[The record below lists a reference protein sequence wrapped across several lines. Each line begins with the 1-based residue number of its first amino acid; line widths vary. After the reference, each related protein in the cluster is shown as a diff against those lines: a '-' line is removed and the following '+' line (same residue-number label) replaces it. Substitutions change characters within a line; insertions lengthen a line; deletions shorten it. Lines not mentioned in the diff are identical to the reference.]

1 MMTGKKKRQLRG
13 GGSYALK
20 VLIGLLFISPM
31 IIGLLFSFQSDS
43 QLGAAPL
50 RLITENPTIENY
62 IEVFRKVPLLHYL
75 KNTAVVCVVAICAQI
90 VFSSLAAYAFVYFD
104 FPLKK
109 QLWTLILM
117 TMMVPGE
124 VVVITNYVTAQNL
137 HLINTYAGLF
147 ITSMISGTA
156 IFMMRQ
162 YYMQLPKDFKEAAV
176 LDGCGDIGFLFR
188 VATPLS
194 IPTISALAVY
204 LFVHIYNAYFWPL
217 LVTNKDTM
225 RTIQIGI
232 SFLVTGDIISY
243 GSGKRINHVALY
255 IGNGQIV
262 HASNARDG
270 IKVSDNAA
278 YRTIT
283 SVRRLV

>member
-13 GGSYALK
+13 GASYALK

-156 IFMMRQ
+156 
-162 YYMQLPKDFKEAAV
+162 AV

-243 GSGKRINHVALY
+243 GQILAGAMVAILPSVIAY
-255 IGNGQIV
+255 IFGQDYIIKGMT
-262 HASNARDG
+262 AGG
-270 IKVSDNAA
+270 IKG
-278 YRTIT
+278 
-283 SVRRLV
+283 

>member
-13 GGSYALK
+13 GASYALK

-43 QLGAAPL
+43 QLGAVPL

-243 GSGKRINHVALY
+243 GQILAGAMVAILPSVIAY
-255 IGNGQIV
+255 IFGQDYIIKGMT
-262 HASNARDG
+262 AGG
-270 IKVSDNAA
+270 IKG
-278 YRTIT
+278 
-283 SVRRLV
+283 

>member
-13 GGSYALK
+13 GASFALK

-62 IEVFRKVPLLHYL
+62 IEVFKKVPLLHYL

-90 VFSSLAAYAFVYFD
+90 VFSSLAAYAFVYFE

-176 LDGCGDIGFLFR
+176 LDGCSDIGFLFR

-243 GSGKRINHVALY
+243 GQILAGAMVAILPSVVAY
-255 IGNGQIV
+255 IFGQDYIIKGMT
-262 HASNARDG
+262 AGG
-270 IKVSDNAA
+270 IKG
-278 YRTIT
+278 
-283 SVRRLV
+283 

>member
-13 GGSYALK
+13 GASYALK

-243 GSGKRINHVALY
+243 GQILAGAMVAILPSVIAY
-255 IGNGQIV
+255 IFGQGYIIKGMT
-262 HASNARDG
+262 AGG
-270 IKVSDNAA
+270 IKG
-278 YRTIT
+278 
-283 SVRRLV
+283 

>member
-13 GGSYALK
+13 GASYALK

-225 RTIQIGI
+225 RTIQIGS

-243 GSGKRINHVALY
+243 GQILAGAMVAILPSVIAY
-255 IGNGQIV
+255 IFGQDYIIKGMT
-262 HASNARDG
+262 AGG
-270 IKVSDNAA
+270 IKG
-278 YRTIT
+278 
-283 SVRRLV
+283 

>member
-13 GGSYALK
+13 GASYALK

-225 RTIQIGI
+225 RTIRIGI

-243 GSGKRINHVALY
+243 GQILAGAMVAILPSVIAY
-255 IGNGQIV
+255 IFGQDYIIKGMT
-262 HASNARDG
+262 AGG
-270 IKVSDNAA
+270 IKG
-278 YRTIT
+278 
-283 SVRRLV
+283 

>member
-1 MMTGKKKRQLRG
+1 MMTGKKKRQFRG
-13 GGSYALK
+13 GASYALK

-31 IIGLLFSFQSDS
+31 IVGLLFSFQSDS

-75 KNTAVVCVVAICAQI
+75 KNTAVVCAVAICAQI

-176 LDGCGDIGFLFR
+176 LDGCSDIGFLFR

-243 GSGKRINHVALY
+243 GQILAGAMVAILPSVIAY
-255 IGNGQIV
+255 IFGQDYIIKGMT
-262 HASNARDG
+262 AGG
-270 IKVSDNAA
+270 IKG
-278 YRTIT
+278 
-283 SVRRLV
+283 

>member
-13 GGSYALK
+13 GASYALK

-75 KNTAVVCVVAICAQI
+75 KNTAVVCVVALCAQI

-225 RTIQIGI
+225 RTIPIGI

-243 GSGKRINHVALY
+243 GQILAGAMVAILPSVIAY
-255 IGNGQIV
+255 IFGQDYIIKGMT
-262 HASNARDG
+262 AGG
-270 IKVSDNAA
+270 IKG
-278 YRTIT
+278 
-283 SVRRLV
+283 

>member
-13 GGSYALK
+13 GASYALK

-225 RTIQIGI
+225 RTIQIGL
-232 SFLVTGDIISY
+232 SSLVTGDIISY
-243 GSGKRINHVALY
+243 GQILAGAMVAILPSVIAY
-255 IGNGQIV
+255 IFGQDYIIKGMT
-262 HASNARDG
+262 AGG
-270 IKVSDNAA
+270 IKG
-278 YRTIT
+278 
-283 SVRRLV
+283 

>member
-243 GSGKRINHVALY
+243 GQILAGAMVAILPSVIAY
-255 IGNGQIV
+255 IFGQDYIIKGMT
-262 HASNARDG
+262 DGG
-270 IKVSDNAA
+270 IKG
-278 YRTIT
+278 
-283 SVRRLV
+283 

>member
-13 GGSYALK
+13 GASYALK

-117 TMMVPGE
+117 TMMIPGE

-243 GSGKRINHVALY
+243 GQILAGAMVAILPSVIAY
-255 IGNGQIV
+255 IFGQDYIIKGMT
-262 HASNARDG
+262 AGG
-270 IKVSDNAA
+270 IKG
-278 YRTIT
+278 
-283 SVRRLV
+283 

>member
-13 GGSYALK
+13 GASYALK

-62 IEVFRKVPLLHYL
+62 IEVFRKVALLHYL

-243 GSGKRINHVALY
+243 GQILAGAMVAILPSVIAY
-255 IGNGQIV
+255 IFGQDYIIKGMT
-262 HASNARDG
+262 AGG
-270 IKVSDNAA
+270 IKG
-278 YRTIT
+278 
-283 SVRRLV
+283 

>member
-1 MMTGKKKRQLRG
+1 MMTGKQKRQLRSG
-13 GGSYALK
+13 ASFALK

-31 IIGLLFSFQSDS
+31 IIGLLFSFQSDAE
-43 QLGAAPL
+43 LGSAPL
-50 RLITENPTIENY
+50 RLISENPTIENY

-176 LDGCGDIGFLFR
+176 LDGCSDVGFLFR

-243 GSGKRINHVALY
+243 GQILAGAMVAILPSVIAYVFGQDY
-255 IGNGQIV
+255 IIKGMTAG
-262 HASNARDG
+262 G
-270 IKVSDNAA
+270 IKG
-278 YRTIT
+278 
-283 SVRRLV
+283 

>member
-217 LVTNKDTM
+217 LATNKDTM

-243 GSGKRINHVALY
+243 GQILAGAMVAILPSVIAY
-255 IGNGQIV
+255 IFGQDYIIKGMT
-262 HASNARDG
+262 AGG
-270 IKVSDNAA
+270 IKG
-278 YRTIT
+278 
-283 SVRRLV
+283 

>member
-13 GGSYALK
+13 GASYALK

-217 LVTNKDTM
+217 LVTTKATM
-225 RTIQIGI
+225 RTVQVGVAQLVAGDVVDYSQILASAMI
-232 SFLVTGDIISY
+232 AIIPTV
-243 GSGKRINHVALY
+243 VAY
-255 IGNGQIV
+255 IFGQDYI
-262 HASNARDG
+262 
-270 IKVSDNAA
+270 IKGMTAGGVKG
-278 YRTIT
+278 
-283 SVRRLV
+283 

>member
-13 GGSYALK
+13 GASYALK

-62 IEVFRKVPLLHYL
+62 IEVFKKVPLLHYL

-90 VFSSLAAYAFVYFD
+90 VFSSLAAYAFVYFE

-176 LDGCGDIGFLFR
+176 LDGCSDIGFLFR

-243 GSGKRINHVALY
+243 GQILAGAMVAILPSVIAY
-255 IGNGQIV
+255 IFGQDYIIKGMT
-262 HASNARDG
+262 AGG
-270 IKVSDNAA
+270 IKG
-278 YRTIT
+278 
-283 SVRRLV
+283 

>member
-13 GGSYALK
+13 GASYALK

-243 GSGKRINHVALY
+243 GQILAGAMVAILPSVIAY
-255 IGNGQIV
+255 IFGQDYIIKGMT
-262 HASNARDG
+262 AGG
-270 IKVSDNAA
+270 IKG
-278 YRTIT
+278 
-283 SVRRLV
+283 

>member
-13 GGSYALK
+13 GASYALK

-243 GSGKRINHVALY
+243 GQILAGAMVAILPSVIAYTFGQDY
-255 IGNGQIV
+255 IIKGMTAG
-262 HASNARDG
+262 G
-270 IKVSDNAA
+270 IKG
-278 YRTIT
+278 
-283 SVRRLV
+283 

>member
-13 GGSYALK
+13 GASYALK

-104 FPLKK
+104 FPLKR

-243 GSGKRINHVALY
+243 GQILAGAMVAILPSVIAY
-255 IGNGQIV
+255 IFGQDYIIKGMT
-262 HASNARDG
+262 AGG
-270 IKVSDNAA
+270 IKG
-278 YRTIT
+278 
-283 SVRRLV
+283 

>member
-13 GGSYALK
+13 GASYALK

-162 YYMQLPKDFKEAAV
+162 YYMQLPKDFMEAAV

-243 GSGKRINHVALY
+243 GQILAGAMVAILPSVIAY
-255 IGNGQIV
+255 IFGQDYIIKGMT
-262 HASNARDG
+262 AGG
-270 IKVSDNAA
+270 IKG
-278 YRTIT
+278 
-283 SVRRLV
+283 

>member
-1 MMTGKKKRQLRG
+1 MMTGKKKRQLQG
-13 GGSYALK
+13 GASYALK
-20 VLIGLLFISPM
+20 VLIGLLFISPI
-31 IIGLLFSFQSDS
+31 IIGPLFSFQSVS

-194 IPTISALAVY
+194 IPTCSSTSTT
-204 LFVHIYNAYFWPL
+204 P
-217 LVTNKDTM
+217 T
-225 RTIQIGI
+225 
-232 SFLVTGDIISY
+232 
-243 GSGKRINHVALY
+243 SGRCW
-255 IGNGQIV
+255 
-262 HASNARDG
+262 
-270 IKVSDNAA
+270 
-278 YRTIT
+278 
-283 SVRRLV
+283 